1 MTTMP
6 HDYYLKFTDSEVLS
20 DIQAVH
26 NKGNYTL
33 HSAFKHMSYLHSLTP
48 FDLDSLTGK
57 ELHLYPDM
65 NLSTP
70 LHRASITHHALMR
83 NESCV
88 TFKKSNIAFST
99 IEQLISP
106 LLNTHPTSHKRGYP
120 SGGALYPVEV
130 FICSLNESPEH
141 WPFVEKVL
149 HLLPYSRALETV
161 QNTLSS
167 KHLKDSIL
175 CPPSTLGTPALALV
189 YVAYWPKT
197 LFKYRYRGY
206 RLALMEAGSMYMLI
220 ELQAKAL
227 DLRCRLWS
235 GFTDSML
242 CKSLGL
248 NPALFSPLCVH
259 FIGQGK

>member
-1 MTTMP
+1 MTAIP
-6 HDYYLKFTDSEVLS
+6 HDYYLKFTDSAVLA
-20 DIQAVH
+20 DVQTFH

-48 FDLDSLTGK
+48 FDLDNLTGN

-70 LHRASITHHALMR
+70 LQMDSIPPHAFMR
-83 NESCV
+83 NESCL

-106 LLNTHPTSHKRGYP
+106 LLNTNSTNHKRGYP

-130 FICSLNESPEH
+130 FICSLTETSEH
-141 WPFVEKVL
+141 WPFPEKAL
-149 HLLPYSRALETV
+149 HLLPHSRALETV
-161 QNTLSS
+161 QNTSS
-167 KHLKDSIL
+167 NQQLKDSIL
-175 CPPSTLGTPALALV
+175 CPPSTIGTPSLALI
-189 YVAYWPKT
+189 YVAYLPKT

-206 RLALMEAGSMYMLI
+206 RLALMEAGSMYMMI

-259 FIGQGK
+259 FIGQSK